1 MLEKIDLN
9 KVIDKEAAKAAI
21 DGMGA
26 KLARLQREC
35 KAAQI
40 PVIIVFEG
48 IGAAGKGVQINKLIS
63 HLDPR
68 GFHVHSVKGTSE
80 DEVMR
85 PFLWRYWCKTPEY
98 GRMAIFDR
106 SWYTR
111 VLGERYDNK
120 LTKEEITDAF
130 DDIRFFEK
138 QLTDDGTVIIKL
150 YLYISKKE
158 QKKRYDR
165 LLNNKETAWRVSEED
180 LKRNKH
186 YNDYLAINE
195 EMLET
200 TDYEYA
206 PWTIVESENR
216 EFAAVKILETVTN
229 RLEAALARKKA
240 QDEQAEKSVQT
251 EWRTDEYRTGVL
263 SGVDLTKTMDREEY
277 KKKLNELQK
286 KLEILHSEIYRKR
299 IPVVLAFEGW
309 DAAGKGGA
317 IKRLTSSLDP
327 RGYAVFPTSS
337 PNDVEKK
344 HHYLWRFWNNMP
356 KAGHIAIFDRTWYGR
371 VMVERIEG
379 FCTENEW
386 KRAYQEINEME
397 SHLYNSGAIVLKFW
411 LHIDKD
417 EQKKRFDER
426 TNTPEKQWKITDEDW
441 RNREK
446 WDKYEVCVD
455 EMLLKTSTIH
465 APWIVVEADSKYY
478 ARIKVLETVVN
489 AIEERL
495 KKDKESKKEKE
506 EKEDN

>member
-1 MLEKIDLN
+1 MLEKIDLS
-9 KVIDKEAAKAAI
+9 KKIDKEAAKAAI
-21 DGMGA
+21 DEMGA

-186 YNDYLAINE
+186 YNAYLAINE

-229 RLEAALARKKA
+229 RLEMALAKKKA
-240 QDEQAEKSVQT
+240 QDEQAEKTVQT
-251 EWRTDEYRTGVL
+251 EWKTDEYRTGVL

-344 HHYLWRFWNNMP
+344 HHNLWRFWNNMP

-478 ARIKVLETVVN
+478 ARIKILETVVN

-506 EKEDN
+506 EKEEN